1 MVFLEYK
8 TARSVFGVLCEI
20 FLAMGTTLGADLLVS
35 SRFLHLNQKLKTSVK
50 KNSLNPEWNEDLT
63 LCVTDPIQPLKLEV
77 YDKDTFTPDDIM
89 GDAELDIRPFMDAI
103 KMDLAGIPNVTII
116 TTVRPSRQ
124 NCLADDSHIS
134 RKDGT
139 VAQDVV
145 LRLRNVES
153 GEVELQLLWVNIPH
167 AQDI

>member
-1 MVFLEYK
+1 MENVLGLL
-8 TARSVFGVLCEI
+8 RVRVQRGVN
-20 FLAMGTTLGADLLVS
+20 LASRDAGGSDAYVVLRMGD
-35 SRFLHLNQKLKTSVK
+35 QKLKTSVK
-50 KNSLNPEWNEDLT
+50 KNCLNPEWNEDLT

-89 GDAELDIRPFMDAI
+89 GDAELDIQPFMDAV

-153 GEVELQLLWVNIPH
+153 GEVELQLLWVNISR

>member
-1 MVFLEYK
+1 MENVLGLL
-8 TARSVFGVLCEI
+8 RVRVQRGVN
-20 FLAMGTTLGADLLVS
+20 LASRDAGGSDAYVVLRMGD
-35 SRFLHLNQKLKTSVK
+35 QKLKTSVK

-89 GDAELDIRPFMDAI
+89 GDAELDIRPFMDAV
-103 KMDLAGIPNVTII
+103 KMDLSGIPNVTTI

>member
-1 MVFLEYK
+1 MENVLGLL
-8 TARSVFGVLCEI
+8 RVRVLRGVN
-20 FLAMGTTLGADLLVS
+20 LASRDAGGSDAYVVLRMGD
-35 SRFLHLNQKLKTSVK
+35 QKLKTSVK

>member
-1 MVFLEYK
+1 MKATNREL
-8 TARSVFGVLCEI
+8 SSP
-20 FLAMGTTLGADLLVS
+20 TTGSYFVVDVDL
-35 SRFLHLNQKLKTSVK
+35 Q
-50 KNSLNPEWNEDLT
+50 
-63 LCVTDPIQPLKLEV
+63 EV
-77 YDKDTFTPDDIM
+77 YDKNTFTPDDIM
-89 GDAELDIRPFMDAI
+89 GDAELDILPFMDAV

-153 GEVELQLLWVNIPH
+153 GEVELQLLWVNISR

>member
-1 MVFLEYK
+1 
-8 TARSVFGVLCEI
+8 
-20 FLAMGTTLGADLLVS
+20 
-35 SRFLHLNQKLKTSVK
+35 
-50 KNSLNPEWNEDLT
+50 
-63 LCVTDPIQPLKLEV
+63 
-77 YDKDTFTPDDIM
+77 M
-89 GDAELDIRPFMDAI
+89 GDAELDIQPFMDAV
-103 KMDLAGIPNVTII
+103 KMDLAGIPNVTRI

-153 GEVELQLLWVNIPH
+153 GEVELQLLWVNTPRFFGSLLPLRPAITVAVASRGDRNTAERHP
-167 AQDI
+167 QQRLSILDVSNID